1 MRNSLEVAAAVPS
14 EVARHKF
21 LRARLLSEIPDLDE
35 ETLSDTLE
43 GITDL
48 REVLAEVLR
57 TTLYDEAL
65 ADALSARISDMRARL
80 ERIEARA
87 KRKRQI
93 VLEAMTDASVPKL
106 LAPDFTA
113 SLRLGAPVLDVS
125 DEAKIPAA
133 YWRPQPPKLDR
144 QGLIVALKS
153 GTQIDGAVLG
163 PPQPQLS
170 VRVK

>member
-1 MRNSLEVAAAVPS
+1 MRNGLEVSAAVPS
-14 EVARHKF
+14 EVARHNF

-48 REVLAEVLR
+48 RELLAEVLR
-57 TTLYDEAL
+57 TALYDEAL
-65 ADALSARISDMRARL
+65 ADALSSRISDMRTRL
-80 ERIEARA
+80 ERIETRA

-93 VLEAMTDASVPKL
+93 VLGAMTDASVPKL
-106 LAPDFTA
+106 LVADFTA
-113 SLRLGAPVLDVS
+113 SLRLGAPALEVS

-153 GTQIDGAVLG
+153 GTPVDGALLA